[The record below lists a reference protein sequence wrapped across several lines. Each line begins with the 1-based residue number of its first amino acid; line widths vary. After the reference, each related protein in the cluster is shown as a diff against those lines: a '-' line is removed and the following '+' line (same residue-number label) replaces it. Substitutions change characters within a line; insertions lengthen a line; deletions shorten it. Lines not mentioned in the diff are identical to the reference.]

1 MRSFG
6 RPSGPSRPAAPVTC
20 VTGHRIMRDNVLHPH
35 FQSSRFNP
43 SFRWSS
49 SSCADVLPPPWARS
63 AYLPSPRKT
72 AFTAGYQS
80 VRQGMLWFDR
90 RCFSHSSLQGHYFQL
105 LVPTPPR
112 SARALPP
119 TASPGPLWSL
129 FPIRKKERKRQIR
142 RNIIKNNKI

>member
-6 RPSGPSRPAAPVTC
+6 RPSGPSRPAASVTW
-20 VTGHRIMRDNVLHPH
+20 VTGHRIMRDNLLHPH

-49 SSCADVLPPPWARS
+49 SLVRTFFRPHGRDQHISQAHTK
-63 AYLPSPRKT
+63 SPLRRL
-72 AFTAGYQS
+72 S
-80 VRQGMLWFDR
+80 VPQDRPWFDR
-90 RCFSHSSLQGHYFQL
+90 RCFSHSSPQGQYYSSL
-105 LVPTPPR
+105 CPPR

-129 FPIRKKERKRQIR
+129 FPIRKKERKRPIR
-142 RNIIKNNKI
+142 HDIIKNNHI